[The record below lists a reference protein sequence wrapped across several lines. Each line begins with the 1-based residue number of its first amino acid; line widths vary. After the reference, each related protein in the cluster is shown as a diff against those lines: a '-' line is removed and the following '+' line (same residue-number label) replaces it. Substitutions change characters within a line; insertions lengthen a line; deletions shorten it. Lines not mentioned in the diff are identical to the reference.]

1 MRVNCSG
8 GKGQLDVLNLGRQ
21 IQLVFRHPGGLPTQ
35 HEVQRG
41 SQGEHINAFVLRE
54 VSAGCSE
61 EKLRCHKG
69 RGATVCDL

>member
-8 GKGQLDVLNLGRQ
+8 GKGQLDVLDLGGQ

-41 SQGEHINAFVLRE
+41 SQGEHINALVLRE
-54 VSAGCSE
+54 VGAGCGE
-61 EKLRCHKG
+61 EQFGCHES